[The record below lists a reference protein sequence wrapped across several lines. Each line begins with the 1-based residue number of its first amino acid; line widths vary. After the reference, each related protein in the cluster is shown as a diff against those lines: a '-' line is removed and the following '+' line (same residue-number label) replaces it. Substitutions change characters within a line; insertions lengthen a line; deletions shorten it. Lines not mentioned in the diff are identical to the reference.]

1 MNLDDQHPNYK
12 KLEKKHHDQSLIIY
26 KKNEQCE
33 EKEREIHLL
42 EKRRNQYQ
50 RISQT
55 KREKK
60 KKMILFLILSILA
73 IPLISAL
80 FFLLISHIVIASM
93 ISFLLS
99 FTTILFYY
107 LYNIYPDHVFLKEQ
121 DMEEINHHIEILRDE
136 INQNRN
142 ELEQLYKNQHELI
155 QEMNQIRYQKR
166 SEEYL
171 YDDTRRITETTTG
184 KLRKI
189 ATKKEQKSLRDEK

>member
-12 KLEKKHHDQSLIIY
+12 KLERIHHDQSLIIY

-42 EKRRNQYQ
+42 QKRKEQYQ
-50 RISQT
+50 QVSQT
-55 KREKK
+55 QKEKK
-60 KKMILFLILSILA
+60 KKFILFLILSILA

-189 ATKKEQKSLRDEK
+189 TTKK

>member
-1 MNLDDQHPNYK
+1 M
-12 KLEKKHHDQSLIIY
+12 
-26 KKNEQCE
+26 
-33 EKEREIHLL
+33 
-42 EKRRNQYQ
+42 KRG
-50 RISQT
+50 
-55 KREKK
+55 KK
-60 KKMILFLILSILA
+60 KKLILFLILSILS

-80 FFLLISHIVIASM
+80 FFLLISQIVIASM

-107 LYNIYPDHVFLKEQ
+107 LYNIYPNHIFLKEQ
-121 DMEEINHHIEILRDE
+121 DMEELNHHIKILRDE

-142 ELEQLYKNQHELI
+142 ELEQLYQNQHELI

-171 YDDTRRITETTTG
+171 YDDERRITETTTG

-189 ATKKEQKSLRDEK
+189 TTKKEQKSRRDEK